1 MVLSVVGERVGA
13 TGSKS
18 SEEQRVMDLPEIVRP
33 DEWAPLV
40 IRTDYTDDVAWRE
53 VVAELERVVGGREW
67 ESPVHLVD
75 DRRWA
80 GVTSDEALVAAA
92 RDEELS
98 VVFLADGVTMRSPLR
113 PLLALDLG
121 ADDDQDLDP
130 VYYQELID
138 SPPPREVRVVPD
150 AVHMVHGNLQL
161 ANLDFPEFAEE
172 AAADPDGVVRDLVT
186 APHGPGS

>member
-1 MVLSVVGERVGA
+1 M
-13 TGSKS
+13 
-18 SEEQRVMDLPEIVRP
+18 EEELPEITRA
-33 DEWAPLV
+33 DEWVPLV
-40 IRTDYTDDVAWRE
+40 IRTDYTDGPAWRE
-53 VVAELERVVGGREW
+53 VIAELGRVAEGREW

-75 DRRWA
+75 DRRWDM
-80 GVTSDEALVAAA
+80 VTSDAALAAAA

-130 VYYQELID
+130 VYDQELID

-161 ANLDFPEFAEE
+161 ANVDFPEFADA
-172 AAADPDGVVRDLVT
+172 AAADPEGVVRDVR
-186 APHGPGS
+186 

>member
-1 MVLSVVGERVGA
+1 M
-13 TGSKS
+13 K
-18 SEEQRVMDLPEIVRP
+18 EELPEIVRA
-33 DEWAPLV
+33 DEWVPLV
-40 IRTDYTDDVAWRE
+40 IRTDYTDDAAWRE
-53 VVAELERVVGGREW
+53 VIAELERVAGGRKW

-75 DRRWA
+75 DRRWD

-92 RDEELS
+92 RDEALS

-130 VYYQELID
+130 VHYQELID

-150 AVHMVHGNLQL
+150 AVHLVHGNLQL
-161 ANLDFPEFAEE
+161 ANVDFPEFAEE
-172 AAADPDGVVRDLVT
+172 AAADPDGVVRDLVA
-186 APHGPGS
+186 APDGPGS

>member
-1 MVLSVVGERVGA
+1 MKE
-13 TGSKS
+13 
-18 SEEQRVMDLPEIVRP
+18 DLPEIVRA
-33 DEWAPLV
+33 DEWTPLV
-40 IRTDYTDDVAWRE
+40 IRTDYTDDSAWSE
-53 VVAELERVVGGREW
+53 VIAELGRVVGGREW
-67 ESPVHLVD
+67 EPPVHMVD
-75 DRRWA
+75 DRRWD
-80 GVTSDEALVAAA
+80 GVTGDEALVAAA
-92 RDEELS
+92 RDEELG

-161 ANLDFPEFAEE
+161 ANVDFPEFAED
-172 AAADPDGVVRDLVT
+172 AADDPDGVVRDL
-186 APHGPGS
+186 

>member
-1 MVLSVVGERVGA
+1 M
-13 TGSKS
+13 
-18 SEEQRVMDLPEIVRP
+18 PEIVRA

-40 IRTDYTDDVAWRE
+40 IRTDYTDDAAWGE
-53 VVAELERVVGGREW
+53 IVVALARAVDGEREW
-67 ESPVHLVD
+67 EAAVHLVE
-75 DRRWA
+75 DRRWE
-80 GVTSDEALVAAA
+80 GVTGDEALAAAA

-121 ADDDQDLDP
+121 ADDDEDLDP
-130 VYYQELID
+130 MYYQELID

-161 ANLDFPEFAEE
+161 ANVDFPEFAEE
-172 AAADPDGVVRDLVT
+172 AAADPDGVVRDVT
-186 APHGPGS
+186 AASASSGSLPHPGP

>member
-1 MVLSVVGERVGA
+1 M
-13 TGSKS
+13 
-18 SEEQRVMDLPEIVRP
+18 PEIVRA

-40 IRTDYTDDVAWRE
+40 IRTDYTDDAAWGE
-53 VVAELERVVGGREW
+53 IVVALARAVDGQREW
-67 ESPVHLVD
+67 EAAVHLVE
-75 DRRWA
+75 DRRWE
-80 GVTSDEALVAAA
+80 GVTGDEALAAAA

-121 ADDDQDLDP
+121 ADDDEDLDP
-130 VYYQELID
+130 MYYQELID

-161 ANLDFPEFAEE
+161 ANVDFPEFAEE
-172 AAADPDGVVRDLVT
+172 AAADPDGVVRDVT
-186 APHGPGS
+186 AASASSGSLPHPRP

>member
-1 MVLSVVGERVGA
+1 MGKA
-13 TGSKS
+13 
-18 SEEQRVMDLPEIVRP
+18 LPEIVRA

-40 IRTDYTDDVAWRE
+40 IRIDYTDDAAWGE
-53 VVAELERVVGGREW
+53 VVAALARAVEGDWEW
-67 ESPVHLVD
+67 EAAVHLVE
-75 DRRWA
+75 DRWWN
-80 GVTSDEALVAAA
+80 GVTGEEAVAAAA

-121 ADDDQDLDP
+121 ADDDEDLDP

-161 ANLDFPEFAEE
+161 ANVDFSEFAEE
-172 AAADPDGVVRDLVT
+172 AAADPDGVVRDVT
-186 APHGPGS
+186 VSSASSGSLPHPGP

>member
-1 MVLSVVGERVGA
+1 M
-13 TGSKS
+13 TGKRTA
-18 SEEQRVMDLPEIVRP
+18 EELPEIVRT
-33 DEWAPLV
+33 DDWAPLV
-40 IRTDYTDDVAWRE
+40 IRTDCTDDVAWRE
-53 VVAELERVVGGREW
+53 VVAELERVAGGREW

-75 DRRWA
+75 DRRWD

-121 ADDDQDLDP
+121 ADDDHDLDP

-138 SPPPREVRVVPD
+138 SPPPREVRVLPD
-150 AVHMVHGNLQL
+150 AVHLVHGNLQL
-161 ANLDFPEFAEE
+161 ANLDFPEFAEA
-172 AAADPDGVVRDLVT
+172 AAADPEGVVRGE
-186 APHGPGS
+186 PNERP

>member
-1 MVLSVVGERVGA
+1 MRKE
-13 TGSKS
+13 
-18 SEEQRVMDLPEIVRP
+18 LPEIVRA

-40 IRTDYTDDVAWRE
+40 IRTDYTDDAAWRA
-53 VVAELERVVGGREW
+53 VVAELARGAGGREW

-75 DRRWA
+75 DRRWD

-130 VYYQELID
+130 VFYQELID

-150 AVHMVHGNLQL
+150 AVHLVHGNLQL
-161 ANLDFPEFAEE
+161 ANVDFPEFAEE
-172 AAADPDGVVRDLVT
+172 AADDPDGVVRDL
-186 APHGPGS
+186 